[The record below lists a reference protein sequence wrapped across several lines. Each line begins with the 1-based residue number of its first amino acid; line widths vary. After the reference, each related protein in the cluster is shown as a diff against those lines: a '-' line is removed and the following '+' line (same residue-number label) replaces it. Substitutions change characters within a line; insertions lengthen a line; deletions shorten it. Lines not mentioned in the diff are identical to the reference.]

1 VRGAQRHAR
10 RTDGVGFGRARE
22 RERDIGGCES
32 LRFIAVA
39 SDTHHF
45 GRARVKSMGAPSM
58 IIEKWKT
65 PFAVKDTQHGT
76 KIGRVGVAAN
86 TPFRVFLRDCARI
99 FSADKGEVIEPSRIS
114 VQFVFFQNTAEGQRR
129 RSTLSVDEGVDFGKI
144 LKQNGGDSFFC
155 VGFRLSK
162 KDRKM
167 MKRGGGGGSVANVS
181 KNAAHSAALN
191 SDHAKRSSKDEL
203 NAKQQNHEQ
212 HSAALNSDHAKRSN
226 KDAMNAKQQNHEQH
240 SAALNSDQAKRSSK
254 DATNAPTTYAQAS
267 VPKPVVDSVGL
278 PTSTPTR
285 SHATSPARGSKA
297 SGGTRSTAS
306 SPLKAHSAKHVTPK
320 SPKSPLRASEN
331 HRHPRSHKP
340 MDDVEHFFSQKIR
353 DPVVFPGFRRSF
365 FGAIGTEVDDSAKKR
380 SVPLTRDASMLM
392 K

>member
-1 VRGAQRHAR
+1 MRGAQRHAR

-65 PFAVKDTQHGT
+65 PFVVKDTQHGT

-86 TPFRVFLRDCARI
+86 TPFRVFLRDCARV

-114 VQFVFFQNTAEGQRR
+114 VQFVFFQNNAEGQRR

-144 LKQNGGDSFFC
+144 LKQNGGDSYFC
-155 VGFRLSK
+155 IGFRLSK

-181 KNAAHSAALN
+181 KTAAHSAALN
-191 SDHAKRSSKDEL
+191 SDHAKRSSKDTT
-203 NAKQQNHEQ
+203 
-212 HSAALNSDHAKRSN
+212 SA
-226 KDAMNAKQQNHEQH
+226 
-240 SAALNSDQAKRSSK
+240 
-254 DATNAPTTYAQAS
+254 PPTYAQAS

-331 HRHPRSHKP
+331 HRHPRSHNRP

-365 FGAIGTEVDDSAKKR
+365 FGAIGTEVDDSAKTR

>member
-10 RTDGVGFGRARE
+10 RTDGVGFGRARK

-65 PFAVKDTQHGT
+65 PFVVKDTQHGT

-114 VQFVFFQNTAEGQRR
+114 VQFVFFQNNAEGQRR

-144 LKQNGGDSFFC
+144 LKQNGGDSYFC
-155 VGFRLSK
+155 IGFRLSK

-181 KNAAHSAALN
+181 KTAAHSAALN
-191 SDHAKRSSKDEL
+191 SDHAKRSS
-203 NAKQQNHEQ
+203 
-212 HSAALNSDHAKRSN
+212 

-365 FGAIGTEVDDSAKKR
+365 FGAIGTEVDDSAKTR

>member
-1 VRGAQRHAR
+1 MRGAQRHAR

-65 PFAVKDTQHGT
+65 PFVVKDTQHGT

-114 VQFVFFQNTAEGQRR
+114 VQFVFFQNNAEGQRR

-144 LKQNGGDSFFC
+144 LKQNGGDSYFC
-155 VGFRLSK
+155 IGFRLSK

-203 NAKQQNHEQ
+203 
-212 HSAALNSDHAKRSN
+212 
-226 KDAMNAKQQNHEQH
+226 NAKQQNHEQH

-365 FGAIGTEVDDSAKKR
+365 FGAIGTEVDDSAKTR

>member
-1 VRGAQRHAR
+1 
-10 RTDGVGFGRARE
+10 
-22 RERDIGGCES
+22 
-32 LRFIAVA
+32 
-39 SDTHHF
+39 
-45 GRARVKSMGAPSM
+45 MGAPSM

-65 PFAVKDTQHGT
+65 PFVVKDTQHGM

-86 TPFRVFLRDCARI
+86 TPFRVFLRDCARV

-114 VQFVFFQNTAEGQRR
+114 VQFVFFQNNAEGQRR

-144 LKQNGGDSFFC
+144 LKQNGGDSYFC

-167 MKRGGGGGSVANVS
+167 MKRGSGSGGSVTNVS
-181 KNAAHSAALN
+181 KNAAYSAALN
-191 SDHAKRSSKDEL
+191 SDQAKHSS
-203 NAKQQNHEQ
+203 
-212 HSAALNSDHAKRSN
+212 

-254 DATNAPTTYAQAS
+254 DTTNAPTTYAQAS
-267 VPKPVVDSVGL
+267 VSKPVVDSVGL

-297 SGGTRSTAS
+297 SGGTRSTTS

-340 MDDVEHFFSQKIR
+340 TDDVEHFFSQKIR

-365 FGAIGTEVDDSAKKR
+365 FGAIGTEVDDFAKKR